1 MRTILQ
7 ESSRVGE
14 TKFVDADKLTRH
26 PVRLHLVDV
35 PEATALR
42 ILLRQ
47 ATGYIANPRAERTH
61 EASRFHH
68 VIVIAANRRPASSSY
83 TPLLES
89 RAPGPI
95 PAQREPTSVQSL
107 NPDSSLDEST
117 MMRLKSSGNY
127 SRSRLVLST
136 ALPDPATTSSETPP
150 RRVQAESWRHPTMNL
165 RCSSVAH
172 QPQVQD
178 YPRSVARFSN
188 RRSGSPPS
196 R

>member
-7 ESSRVGE
+7 EPSRVGE

-35 PEATALR
+35 PEATALH

-47 ATGYIANPRAERTH
+47 ATGYTATPRAERTH
-61 EASRFHH
+61 EASRFHR

-95 PAQREPTSVQSL
+95 PAQREQTSVQSL
-107 NPDSSLDEST
+107 NPDSSLGEFDNDALEELRELLPEPFS
-117 MMRLKSSGNY
+117 
-127 SRSRLVLST
+127 V
-136 ALPDPATTSSETPP
+136 ALPDPATTSSGTPP
-150 RRVQAESWRHPTMNL
+150 RRVQAGSWRHPTINL
-165 RCSSVAH
+165 RCSSAAH